1 MAETINETEIIE
13 RLNSAP
19 SVRGFF
25 IVAAELIEQSIFLLT
40 QRIFRNEYL
49 AVKSV
54 VDPLLESSGPLG
66 ELSVRIKLLYG
77 LGVIPDKI
85 YYDIDALLKIKNFL
99 NNESREYEFN
109 DQQIVAPLK
118 KLSVMQDVGTLVFEQ
133 PQAVSEMDGELRL
146 LHMNRV
152 QQMIRSSLALGIVE
166 ICSQIDIDSP
176 FMS

>member
-1 MAETINETEIIE
+1 MADTINETEIIE

-25 IVAAELIEQSIFLLT
+25 IVAAELIEQSIFFLT

-77 LGVIPDKI
+77 LGVISDKT
-85 YYDIDALLKIKNFL
+85 YYDIDALLKMKSFL
-99 NNESREYEFN
+99 NSESREYEFT
-109 DQQIVAPLK
+109 DPEIVTPLK
-118 KLSVMQDVGTLVFEQ
+118 KLSVMQEVGSLILNQ
-133 PQAVSEMDGELRL
+133 PQPDSDMDEDLRQ
-146 LHMNRV
+146 LHMNRI
-152 QQMIRSSLALGIVE
+152 QQMIRSSLSLGIVE
-166 ICSQIDIDSP
+166 ICNQINIDSP
-176 FMS
+176 FMA